1 MVISKYAA
9 HDLPEGLPFVT
20 VIPDDKLEDIPYVEE
35 KIKENR
41 EVSIGMRDEIREF
54 GIDNFSWES
63 LVKLYAQNIEKLEPN
78 AN

>member
-9 HDLPEGLPFVT
+9 HDLPEDLPFVT
-20 VIPDDKLEDIPYVEE
+20 VIPDDKLTDIPYVEE

-41 EVSIGMRDEIREF
+41 EVSIGMRDEIRQF
-54 GIDNFSWES
+54 GIDNFAWES
-63 LVKLYAQNIEKLEPN
+63 LVKLYVQNIEKMESN